1 MRWGWEDW
9 RIAHLIRKEFATKVG
24 RWQRLNYCNMI
35 RTRREKNITILCWRM
50 LFCNIGNFKFNLL
63 LLMEWVQ
70 QLVYLKVHISAD
82 HCYILIIY
90 TYITRIFFLAQQ
102 KKCFSLPPK
111 SNSECFHQLLQM
123 LLATESTVAFSAAPL
138 SLIFSILI
146 LILFLKRTRN
156 TKNSWTNTVG
166 EASTR

>member
-63 LLMEWVQ
+63 LLMKWVQ

-123 LLATESTVAFSAAPL
+123 LLATKVNHRIDCGIFRCSAL
-138 SLIFSILI
+138 LD
-146 LILFLKRTRN
+146 LFYFDFDFISKAN
-156 TKNSWTNTVG
+156 EKYKK
-166 EASTR
+166 